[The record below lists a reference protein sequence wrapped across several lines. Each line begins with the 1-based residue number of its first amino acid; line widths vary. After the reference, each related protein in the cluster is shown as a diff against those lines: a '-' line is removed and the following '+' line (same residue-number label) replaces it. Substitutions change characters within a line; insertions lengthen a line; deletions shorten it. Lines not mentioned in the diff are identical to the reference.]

1 MGKRNNKLKSMFPSE
16 IFSDIQKKDGIIAV
30 LLFMFIFVL
39 SFLML
44 YLVKISPLFSLIRN
58 DSNGMYRLI
67 FAVIFDMPSY
77 MALIIALKIRKQKIN
92 TIGLRKQGLKASVI
106 IGVILI
112 STFWFYYISKKGF
125 STNLIYKS
133 LFYIVFVG
141 FYEELIFRGFLWPR
155 LVVGFGRIK
164 GTIVSGIFFGMMHL
178 PIDIIFNNKSIY
190 ETVILGNTS
199 SSNIGAGVIG
209 ALWFI
214 WIYTRNS
221 NILLPSFIHG
231 LQDMLSM
238 L

>member
-1 MGKRNNKLKSMFPSE
+1 MGKGNYKLRSMFPSE

-30 LLFMFIFVL
+30 LFFIFIFVS

-58 DSNGMYRLI
+58 DSKGMYMLI

-77 MALIIALKIRKQKIN
+77 IALIIALKIRKQKIN
-92 TIGLRKQGLKASVI
+92 TIGLRKQGLKASII

-112 STFWFYYISKKGF
+112 STFWLCYISKKGF
-125 STNLIYKS
+125 STSLVYKS

-164 GTIVSGIFFGMMHL
+164 GTIISGIFFGIMHL
-178 PIDIIFNNKSIY
+178 PIDIVFNNKSIY

-199 SSNIGAGVIG
+199 SSNIGGGVIG

-214 WIYTRNS
+214 LIYTRNS